1 MQTVRAQS
9 RDAAQKNFE
18 RKEKKYLLSAGQ
30 YDALFGVLK
39 DRIREDGYG
48 RTAVLSLYYDNS
60 SYDLLGRSADRPMYK
75 EKFRIR
81 SYGVP
86 GEDSAVF
93 AEIKKK
99 FDGVVYKR
107 RVKGT
112 YREILDMLEGD
123 ILPDRDVQI
132 QKEILWM
139 KDRYDL
145 APAAF
150 IAYDRTAYTSPSDP
164 GFRLTVDSD
173 IRYRL
178 TDLDLRK
185 GDHGIPLREP
195 GFRIMEIKTEGNMPL
210 WLTQILSKEKIY
222 SGSFSKIGTC
232 YKEVIVPALR
242 AEGNGYRRIQDV

>member
-1 MQTVRAQS
+1 MDTVHAQG
-9 RDAAQKNFE
+9 RHAAQKNFE

-30 YDALFGVLK
+30 YDELFGVLK
-39 DRIREDGYG
+39 DRLREDEYS
-48 RTAVLSLYYDNS
+48 RTTVMSLYYDS
-60 SYDLLGRSADRPMYK
+60 AAYDLLGRSVDRPMYK

-86 GEDSAVF
+86 DDDTAVF

-107 RVKGT
+107 RIQGR
-112 YREILDMLEGD
+112 YPEILDVLDGN
-123 ILPDRDVQI
+123 ILPDRDIQI
-132 QKEILWM
+132 QKEIIWM

-145 APAAF
+145 APAAL
-150 IAYDRTAYTSPSDP
+150 IGYDRTAYTSPADL

-185 GDHGIPLREP
+185 GDQGTLLREP
-195 GFRIMEIKTEGNMPL
+195 GFRIMEIKTAGNMPL
-210 WLTQILSKEKIY
+210 WFTQILSEKKIY

-242 AEGNGYRRIQDV
+242 SGGNGRRIQNV

>member
-1 MQTVRAQS
+1 MDTVHAQG

-18 RKEKKYLLSAGQ
+18 RKEKKYLLSEGQ
-30 YDALFGVLK
+30 YDALFRVLK
-39 DRIREDGYG
+39 DRLLEDEYS
-48 RTAVLSLYYDNS
+48 RTTIMSLYYDNAD
-60 SYDLLGRSADRPMYK
+60 YDLLGRSADRPMYK

-86 GEDSAVF
+86 DDDSAVF

-107 RVKGT
+107 RIQGK
-112 YREILDMLEGD
+112 YREILDMLEGNM
-123 ILPDRDVQI
+123 LPDRDIQI

-139 KDRYDL
+139 KERYDL
-145 APAAF
+145 IPAAF
-150 IAYDRTAYTSPSDP
+150 IGYDRTAYTSPEDP
-164 GFRLTVDSD
+164 GFRLTLDSD

-178 TDLDLRK
+178 TELDLRK
-185 GDHGIPLREP
+185 GDRGILLREP
-195 GFRIMEIKTEGNMPL
+195 GFRIMEIKTAGNMPL
-210 WLTQILSKEKIY
+210 WLTQILSEKKIY

-242 AEGNGYRRIQDV
+242 SGENDRRIQNV